1 MTLLLGP
8 NISVPHLILKGNRK
22 TQNPETKFNANF
34 GRITGR
40 QDSARSVQFALKLN
54 F

>member
-22 TQNPETKFNANF
+22 TQDPGTEFNANF
-34 GRITGR
+34 GRIIG
-40 QDSARSVQFALKLN
+40 QQNPARSVQFALKLS